1 MTRSSGFSATP
12 KKSWGKRKAVP
23 SNYAIMLKMELR
35 EAKFRS
41 LSQERKARELVNG
54 LESRVQSLQ
63 EQLKEEPRLSKERS
77 ASIEA
82 EVGAVKRDFASKA
95 SMQEEGERRDRALR
109 ALMEAIAAVCELTN
123 ELEKAHRELESLKPG
138 KNLTTLGRM
147 E

>member
-1 MTRSSGFSATP
+1 
-12 KKSWGKRKAVP
+12 
-23 SNYAIMLKMELR
+23 MLKMELR

-63 EQLKEEPRLSKERS
+63 EQLKEELRLSKESS